1 MRAELE
7 TAAITAAKAVAY
19 EGAGTVEF
27 LVADGAVFFL
37 EMNTR
42 LQVEHPVTEAITGWD
57 LVAWQLRIAE
67 GAPLPERPPAQGHAI
82 EVRLYAEDPE
92 QGYLP
97 STGTLETA
105 QWPSGPGIRVDSGVE
120 QGSEITPYYDPM
132 LAKIIAWG
140 PDRPRALRRL
150 PRRPGPLRP
159 GRR

>member
-1 MRAELE
+1 M
-7 TAAITAAKAVAY
+7 
-19 EGAGTVEF
+19 
-27 LVADGAVFFL
+27 
-37 EMNTR
+37 
-42 LQVEHPVTEAITGWD
+42 
-57 LVAWQLRIAE
+57 AWQLRIAE

-150 PRRPGPLRP
+150 RDALAHCALEGVACLPLPPGAPALLRAGAYVSLRKKARKP
-159 GRR
+159 